1 MKTLENYKSKP
12 TLILGKISWAL
23 SRGKSDNILFQM
35 GFIAN
40 YYLLLYIPRE
50 TSLLLYLTRI

>member
-1 MKTLENYKSKP
+1 MKTLENYKFETNTNP
-12 TLILGKISWAL
+12 GKISWAL

>member
-1 MKTLENYKSKP
+1 MKTLENYKFETNTNP
-12 TLILGKISWAL
+12 GKISWAL

-35 GFIAN
+35 GLIAN